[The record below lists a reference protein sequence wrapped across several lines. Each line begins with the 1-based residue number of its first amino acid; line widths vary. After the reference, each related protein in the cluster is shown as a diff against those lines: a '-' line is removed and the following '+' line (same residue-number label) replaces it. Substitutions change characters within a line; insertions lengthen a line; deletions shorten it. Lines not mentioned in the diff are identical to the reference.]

1 MRFPQNVFLTG
12 AAARLPGLAPRLH
25 AVLQSLLPPGA
36 PVSVRTAG
44 DPAGDAWRG
53 MAAFSRTDAFAE
65 GRTEITRYMY
75 DEHGGERVRRWW
87 GGNWNGE
94 LPEHAL
100 IHESF
105 IMEVE

>member
-1 MRFPQNVFLTG
+1 M
-12 AAARLPGLAPRLH
+12 
-25 AVLQSLLPPGA
+25 LQSLLPPGA